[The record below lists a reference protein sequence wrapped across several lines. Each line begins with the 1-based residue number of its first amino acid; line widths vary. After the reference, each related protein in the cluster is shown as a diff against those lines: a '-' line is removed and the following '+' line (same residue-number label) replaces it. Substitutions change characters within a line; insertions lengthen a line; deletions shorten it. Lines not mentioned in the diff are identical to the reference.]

1 VSTQRIDEYVHML
14 WHCFCRECDHSSR
27 VHRHVVTGITLM
39 CIFFVVGSRYMGL
52 SVFPMITGVT
62 LIANILEYPLDKVNL
77 KTLNP
82 KP

>member
-1 VSTQRIDEYVHML
+1 
-14 WHCFCRECDHSSR
+14 
-27 VHRHVVTGITLM
+27 M